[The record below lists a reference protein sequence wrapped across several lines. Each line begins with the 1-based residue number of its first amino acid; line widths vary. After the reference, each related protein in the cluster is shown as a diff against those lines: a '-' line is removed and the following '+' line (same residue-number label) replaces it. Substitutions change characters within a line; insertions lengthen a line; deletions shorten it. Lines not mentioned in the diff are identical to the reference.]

1 VLLEWWVHCPAEL
14 CDKAWLSEHIPQPRR
29 RGPLRFLRPQPED
42 DFTRVVFA
50 DCATTEPVGERALV
64 VMVHVPLARRMRHV

>member
-1 VLLEWWVHCPAEL
+1 MLLEWWVQCPAEL
-14 CDKAWLSEHIPQPRR
+14 CEKAWLGEHNPQRRR
-29 RGPLRFLRPQPED
+29 RGPFRFLHPQPEGY
-42 DFTRVVFA
+42 FTRVAFA